1 MEGRKGRGMGKKG
14 GDERG
19 RMKGKEEGEGGDGPL
34 TAIPGSAPGVKSK
47 SNYVRDIEQ
56 QKIRPKGSFRYAQYR
71 AQS

>member
-1 MEGRKGRGMGKKG
+1 MGGGGGRKR
-14 GDERG
+14 R
-19 RMKGKEEGEGGDGPL
+19 KGKEGMPPPL

-56 QKIRPKGSFRYAQYR
+56 QKIRPIGSFRYAQYR